1 MDLFVMS
8 RFATEVKEESNV
20 NALSENE
27 AKILAKLNARRRK
40 REAETAETAEIP
52 SNVSEE
58 KPDYSIL
65 LQDIEIKDGI
75 ATMTTEEK
83 PKKKKRKKDKTG
95 TNIATEDAPATE
107 NTEKEKESTEH
118 EETENVENGETENA
132 ENGEQET
139 AESTEPLEEP
149 LGTGFTVL
157 EEVKQEKMGKIH
169 RVLPNWLAK
178 PSVISC
184 DLIKNKLPVKDVK
197 GLDRFITDALKRN
210 KIHNFF
216 PVQQQIIPW
225 LLQSQNSLYRP
236 CDMCVSAPTGSGKT
250 LAFVLPTVQALVKQS
265 VLRLRCLVVLPV
277 HDLAV
282 QVHRVYSS
290 FCRGTKLHVAL
301 ISGNT
306 SFSEEQQLLVRRGK
320 NGEYL
325 SKADIVV
332 CTPGRLVDH
341 LQRTPGFSLTSLRY
355 LIIDEADRIMD
366 ETHND
371 WLYHVEKAISTSM
384 EALVAQKLSRPWEN
398 YVQKLLFSATL
409 SQDPEKL
416 TRLGLFQPK
425 LFTSVVATAND
436 KENENDETNEN
447 ENAHQFV
454 GKYTTPAEL
463 TEHTVS
469 CSPTLKPLVVYHL
482 MKKFKFGPT
491 LCFSVSKA
499 ATHRL
504 CLLLQHFGDL
514 KVAECS
520 SEIGKGQRDKLL
532 SDFSNGKY
540 DLMVCTDAVARG
552 MDLGVVDCVISY
564 DPPKFVKNHIHRIG
578 RTARAGKPGTAI
590 TLLTDNEASR
600 FQKLIDHAQ
609 KKNVTGLDVSGEELE
624 VYEDQFR
631 SALQTLKT
639 SVVEEKKAKSLKSDK
654 ARRKKGFRSK
664 SAATA
669 AVAAEK
675 ARKPIRR
682 FKKPQSK
689 K

>member
-1 MDLFVMS
+1 MN
-8 RFATEVKEESNV
+8 RFATEESNK
-20 NALSENE
+20 NELSENE
-27 AKILAKLNARRRK
+27 AKILAKLNARLKK
-40 REAETAETAEIP
+40 RELEQVSNNSYIQHEEIETNT
-52 SNVSEE
+52 N
-58 KPDYSIL
+58 D
-65 LQDIEIKDGI
+65 D
-75 ATMTTEEK
+75 EK
-83 PKKKKRKKDKTG
+83 PKKKKRKKEKKTK
-95 TNIATEDAPATE
+95 TETEDVLVTEDNQTEVADDQKEGITSEPA
-107 NTEKEKESTEH
+107 
-118 EETENVENGETENA
+118 ENVESNEALE
-132 ENGEQET
+132 EHT
-139 AESTEPLEEP
+139 AEEPIEEEQI
-149 LGTGFTVL
+149 GAGFTVL
-157 EEVKQEKMGKIH
+157 EEIKSKKLGKIH

-184 DLIKNKLPVKDVK
+184 DLSTNILPVKDMK
-197 GLDRFITDALKRN
+197 GLDRFITDALKKN
-210 KIHNFF
+210 KIKNFF

-225 LLQSQNSLYRP
+225 LLQSQNSMYRP

-250 LAFVLPTVQALVKQS
+250 LAFVLPTIQSLVKQT

-282 QVHRVYSS
+282 QVYRVYSS

-301 ISGNT
+301 ISGNS
-306 SFSEEQQLLVRRGK
+306 SFFEEQQLLVRKGK

-325 SKADIVV
+325 SKADIVI

-341 LQRTPGFSLTSLRY
+341 LQRTPGFSLKSLRY

-366 ETHND
+366 ESHND
-371 WLYHVEKAISTSM
+371 WLYHVEKAIDTSM
-384 EALVAQKLSRPWEN
+384 EPLVAKKLSRPWEN

-425 LFTSVVATAND
+425 LFTSVVAQPD
-436 KENENDETNEN
+436 KDKETNEN
-447 ENAHQFV
+447 VHHFV

-469 CSPTLKPLVVYHL
+469 CSPTLKPLIVYHL
-482 MKKFKFGPT
+482 LKKFKYGPT
-491 LCFSVSKA
+491 LCFSVSRA

-514 KVAECS
+514 RVAECS
-520 SEIGKGQRDKLL
+520 SEITKNARDKLL

-590 TLLTDNEASR
+590 TLLTDREATK
-600 FQKLIDHAQ
+600 FQKLIDHAE
-609 KKNVTGLDVSGEELE
+609 KKNVTPLDVPTQELE

-631 SALQTLKT
+631 AALQTLKT
-639 SVVEEKKAKSLKSDK
+639 SVVEEKKVKSLKSDK
-654 ARRKKGFRSK
+654 ARRKKRFGSK
-664 SAATA
+664 STTV
-669 AVAAEK
+669 VAQK
-675 ARKPIRR
+675 TKKPIRR
-682 FKKPQSK
+682 FKPPAK